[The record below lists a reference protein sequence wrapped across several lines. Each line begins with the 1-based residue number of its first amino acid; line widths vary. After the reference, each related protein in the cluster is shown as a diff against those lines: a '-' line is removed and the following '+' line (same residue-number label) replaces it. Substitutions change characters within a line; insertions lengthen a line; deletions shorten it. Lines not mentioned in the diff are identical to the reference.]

1 MRCPFCGQTDN
12 KVVDSRVSKDASVI
26 RRRRECLA
34 CGQRFTTY
42 ERVEE
47 QETYVIKKDGSR
59 EVYDRG
65 KVKKGIM
72 LALQKRPVSV
82 EEVEEFLDRLE
93 ASLAEQNRRELPAKE
108 IGEQVIG
115 WLRRVDDVAYVRFAS
130 VYREFRDVQEFMD
143 ELKRLMTNR
152 KDPPPSRD

>member
-34 CGQRFTTY
+34 CHQRFTTY

-82 EEVEEFLDRLE
+82 EVVEEFLDRLE
-93 ASLAEQNRRELPAKE
+93 ASFAEQNRRELPTRE
-108 IGEQVIG
+108 IGEKVIG
-115 WLRRVDDVAYVRFAS
+115 WLRLVDDVAYVRFAS

-152 KDPPPSRD
+152 KDS

>member
-1 MRCPFCGQTDN
+1 VRCPFCGQTDN

-34 CGQRFTTY
+34 CHQRFTTY

-82 EEVEEFLDRLE
+82 EVVEEFLDRLE
-93 ASLAEQNRRELPAKE
+93 ASFAEQNRRELPTRE
-108 IGEQVIG
+108 IGEKVIG
-115 WLRRVDDVAYVRFAS
+115 WLRQVDDVAYVRFAS

-152 KDPPPSRD
+152 KDS

>member
-1 MRCPFCGQTDN
+1 VRCPFCGQTDN

-34 CGQRFTTY
+34 CHQRFTTY

-82 EEVEEFLDRLE
+82 EVVEEFLDRLE
-93 ASLAEQNRRELPAKE
+93 ASFAEQNRRELPTRE
-108 IGEQVIG
+108 IGEKVIG
-115 WLRRVDDVAYVRFAS
+115 WLRLVDDVAYVRFAS

-152 KDPPPSRD
+152 KDS